1 MISPDLLQAALVAI
15 LRADAAVIGALPEV
29 ANGVREMQW
38 KGTAFDYPNVR
49 VERPALT
56 LQPNGGSCE
65 HRVASATVRV
75 SVHSKQD
82 SSRTAQQ
89 ILGLVEDALVGRTIE
104 TAALRATQLYIVGMA
119 PVAPADVAYASAP
132 SGDIWTGTLS
142 LSTIV
147 SQR

>member
-38 KGTAFDYPNVR
+38 KGTAFQYPNVR
-49 VERPALT
+49 VARPALT

-65 HRVASATVRV
+65 GNVADAEIIV
-75 SVHSKQD
+75 SVHSKRD
-82 SSRTAQQ
+82 SSILAQQ
-89 ILGLVEDALVGRTIE
+89 ILGFAEAALRGRTID
-104 TAALRATQLYIVGMA
+104 TGALRTTNLYVLAMN
-119 PVAPADVAYASAP
+119 PVSPTSIPGQP
-132 SGDIWTGTLS
+132 SSPGDIWTGTIN

-147 SQR
+147 HHL